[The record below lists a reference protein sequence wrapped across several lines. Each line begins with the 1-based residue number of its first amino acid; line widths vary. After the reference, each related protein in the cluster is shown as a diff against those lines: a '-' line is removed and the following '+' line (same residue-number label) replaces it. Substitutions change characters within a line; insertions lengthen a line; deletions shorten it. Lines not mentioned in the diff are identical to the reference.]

1 MALATALATPIAWVQ
16 HYDIPLPFFVL
27 LWPRPWFD
35 ERFRHAR
42 RKCRQATIPTAM
54 KHKIALLLGS
64 LAVAS
69 IILEVIVRLFHIA
82 PAIIPIEITRPY
94 GIFVKSDNPLLRY
107 VPKPN
112 SGDINQYGL
121 RDYAYPI
128 HKPQSVF
135 RIIVIGDSIGFGYC
149 NESSTLKIDDTFPKV
164 LERDLS
170 KRSLG
175 HYRRVE
181 VINLSV
187 SGYDTEQEVEFL
199 RTKGLALQPDLVI
212 VAYCLNDAWDAS
224 IELGMMRQRSAGLDY
239 WRKEL
244 FLKSELVRLV
254 SYRLS
259 LLARHLGLRTAKTTT
274 DKSRNDQDDRVGRAF
289 GTLAQLSQQYRFKTL
304 IAVFPFFERWSDYP
318 ESKMHKEVGRKARK
332 RHFFHLDLLHAFQE
346 SSPLDCRQLQGRCNR
361 EHPDEAGHRV
371 AASAIG
377 EFILENNLVD

>member
-1 MALATALATPIAWVQ
+1 
-16 HYDIPLPFFVL
+16 
-27 LWPRPWFD
+27 
-35 ERFRHAR
+35 
-42 RKCRQATIPTAM
+42 M
-54 KHKIALLLGS
+54 KHRIALLLGS
-64 LAVAS
+64 LAVTS
-69 IILEVIVRLFHIA
+69 IILEIIIRVLHIA

-128 HKPQSVF
+128 NKPQSVF

-170 KRSLG
+170 KRSWG
-175 HYRRVE
+175 HYKRVE

-224 IELGMMRQRSAGLDY
+224 IELGMMRQKSAGLDY

-244 FLKSELVRLV
+244 FFKSELVRLV
-254 SYRLS
+254 TYRLS
-259 LLARHLGLRTAKTTT
+259 LLARHLGLRGAQTTT
-274 DKSRNDQDDRVGRAF
+274 EKSRNDQDDRVGSALGR
-289 GTLAQLSQQYRFKTL
+289 LAQLSQQYRFKTL
-304 IAVFPFFERWSDYP
+304 IAVFPFFETWSDYP
-318 ESKMHKEVGRKARK
+318 ESKMHKEVGRKAR
-332 RHFFHLDLLHAFQE
+332 RNHFFHLDLLHAFRE
-346 SSPLDCRQLQGRCNR
+346 SSPSDCRQLQGRCNR
-361 EHPDEAGHRV
+361 EHPDEGGHRV

-377 EFILENNLVD
+377 EFILENNLVN